1 MICEQCKEPIN
12 LHTTVYKGFDCE
24 FCSKYCRLKFISFL
38 KSKHCNL
45 SNYKE
50 WSPDK
55 QKNKKLYTWDIDI
68 SINKNKTTTLVNE
81 TTTLVNENVSIN
93 NLEIK
98 EECCEYIK
106 SIKSKNDKNNN
117 KKLKRYENDK
127 IYQNEKTYNTVGLFN
142 SIYDLS
148 YSNIIEY
155 VINAYEYTSSY
166 FK

>member
-1 MICEQCKEPIN
+1 MICYQCKEPIN
-12 LHTTVYKGFDCE
+12 LRTTVYKGFDCE
-24 FCSKYCRLKFISFL
+24 FCSKDCRLKFISFL
-38 KSKHCNL
+38 KTKHCNL

-98 EECCEYIK
+98 EECNNYIKKVKSNKPEPLEIYDDCKTFDATELFNIIYDISYINVKEYI
-106 SIKSKNDKNNN
+106 
-117 KKLKRYENDK
+117 
-127 IYQNEKTYNTVGLFN
+127 QT
-142 SIYDLS
+142 
-148 YSNIIEY
+148 
-155 VINAYEYTSSY
+155 AYEYTSKY

>member
-1 MICEQCKEPIN
+1 MFCEQCKEPIK
-12 LHTTVYKGFDCE
+12 LHVTVYKGFDCE
-24 FCSKYCRLKFISFL
+24 FCSKDCRLKFISFL
-38 KSKHCNL
+38 KTKHCNL

-98 EECCEYIK
+98 EECNNYIKKVKSSKTEPLEIYDDCKTFDATELFNIIYDISYINVKEYI
-106 SIKSKNDKNNN
+106 
-117 KKLKRYENDK
+117 
-127 IYQNEKTYNTVGLFN
+127 QT
-142 SIYDLS
+142 
-148 YSNIIEY
+148 
-155 VINAYEYTSSY
+155 AYEYTSKY